1 MNDPLSQPIYGG
13 NDYSKASTKKVTI
26 GTMILA
32 AVSEEEGTGDCHT
45 TISGGGGGGS
55 GGGVGGG
62 GGNYNGNRAGT
73 YKSNNQ
79 TTMVVMRELRSGES
93 KRPL

>member
-62 GGNYNGNRAGT
+62 GNYNGNRAGT

>member
-1 MNDPLSQPIYGG
+1 MNDPLSQPIYGE
-13 NDYSKASTKKVTI
+13 NDYSKASTTKVTI

-62 GGNYNGNRAGT
+62 GNYNGNRAGT

>member
-1 MNDPLSQPIYGG
+1 MNGPLSQPIYGG

-32 AVSEEEGTGDCHT
+32 AVLEEEGTGDCHT

-62 GGNYNGNRAGT
+62 GNYNGNRAGT

-79 TTMVVMRELRSGES
+79 TTMVVMRELCSGES

>member
-62 GGNYNGNRAGT
+62 GNYIGNRAGT